1 MFTILNIFF
10 LKLHN
15 IFLVENRYESLL
27 PKIAH
32 GSPSFDTGV
41 YTISSLWEEDGLC
54 EFMCMLVSSI
64 NYTVNCIH
72 HCIIGLNNIYSG
84 KMHDILKYNV
94 KIIGSDSK
102 SVAYL
107 VHLLDML

>member
-1 MFTILNIFF
+1 
-10 LKLHN
+10 
-15 IFLVENRYESLL
+15 
-27 PKIAH
+27 
-32 GSPSFDTGV
+32 
-41 YTISSLWEEDGLC
+41 
-54 EFMCMLVSSI
+54 MLVSSI